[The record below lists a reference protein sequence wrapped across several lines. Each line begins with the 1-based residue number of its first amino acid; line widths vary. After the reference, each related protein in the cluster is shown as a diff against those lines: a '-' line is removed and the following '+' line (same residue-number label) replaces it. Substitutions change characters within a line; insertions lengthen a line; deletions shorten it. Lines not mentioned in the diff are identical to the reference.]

1 LEAEVFLLGHWKN
14 YDELE
19 SSISIEELLAT
30 LKAMHDKEDRQ
41 NKFMAALQGI
51 ELEEKEEE
59 QTADIA
65 DLKGWRANKDGF
77 GIGMGLG
84 HVVEG

>member
-1 LEAEVFLLGHWKN
+1 
-14 YDELE
+14 
-19 SSISIEELLAT
+19 
-30 LKAMHDKEDRQ
+30 MHDKEDRQ
-41 NKFMAALQGI
+41 NKFMAALQGV

-59 QTADIA
+59 QKADIA